1 MSRDASKSSW
11 GPAAGRRCPA
21 GVTAGLMRCG
31 GLGKWGLGGWAISH
45 ARPQRRVP
53 CAREN
58 KVFCLR
64 APRSETHLLDR
75 HSQTRAGS
83 VSLGGV
89 AGGVSRGRDPVPQGP
104 HERAF
109 GPCQLSRV
117 SPGFSFAATA
127 PAAAPARGSAPPA
140 PSCPLL
146 RPPAAS
152 PSAWTPAASEEAVRL
167 CLRLFTLPPLQCQ
180 PHPPSG
186 VSVALGWGEGDVS
199 VTPRSG
205 SASGWAGP
213 PGPPSDRGSA
223 PVPRGLTKTPSAP
236 QAC

>member
-1 MSRDASKSSW
+1 MSLPRGGWRCRGAGSRAGPRCRAGTGGEASRDASKSSW

-31 GLGKWGLGGWAISH
+31 GLSKWGLGGWAISH

-64 APRSETHLLDR
+64 APHSETHLLDR

-83 VSLGGV
+83 VSLGGA

-127 PAAAPARGSAPPA
+127 PAAAPAPGSAPPA

-146 RPPAAS
+146 RPPS
-152 PSAWTPAASEEAVRL
+152 CVSLGLDTCRL
-167 CLRLFTLPPLQCQ
+167 
-180 PHPPSG
+180 
-186 VSVALGWGEGDVS
+186 
-199 VTPRSG
+199 
-205 SASGWAGP
+205 
-213 PGPPSDRGSA
+213 
-223 PVPRGLTKTPSAP
+223 
-236 QAC
+236 

>member
-1 MSRDASKSSW
+1 MSLPRGGWCCRGAGSRAGLWCRAGTGGEASRDASKSSW

-31 GLGKWGLGGWAISH
+31 GLSKWGLGGWAISH

-64 APRSETHLLDR
+64 APHSETHLLNR

-152 PSAWTPAASEEAVRL
+152 PSAWTPAASEEAV
-167 CLRLFTLPPLQCQ
+167 CLRLRLFALPP
-180 PHPPSG
+180 P
-186 VSVALGWGEGDVS
+186 
-199 VTPRSG
+199 
-205 SASGWAGP
+205 SASRTP
-213 PGPPSDRGSA
+213 LPGSRWLLGGVRG
-223 PVPRGLTKTPSAP
+223 R
-236 QAC
+236 